1 MKVRVYGD
9 HRKLCF
15 LLTLVSRAQKL
26 LENQFIITTVI
37 LSETQIE
44 KLAPKPTA
52 FKAGQ
57 KLSSVNKWNKL
68 ARSERALWGEI
79 KGSGSK
85 PYLTEVDLE
94 DLAFKCSCPSRQFPC
109 KHAIAILLVRAQLG
123 DQIATETEPDWVQ
136 DWLDKRREKATKPKK
151 EEKDYTPEEQEQL
164 AKGKAKR
171 QESRMAKVNAGVLE
185 LERWLEDLIR
195 VGLLDLPNRPTK
207 DFETMTARM
216 VDAQATGLASW
227 IRALGQLSFGEPDKW
242 QKEAMTIL
250 GKLFGLIQS
259 WKNYP
264 HLSPAWQESLKN
276 LLGWSQSPKELKTD
290 LEALAIKDDW
300 IVLGQEKEQYDSLE
314 VERTWLWGSESN
326 QSALILHFGNTFAP
340 IANPLIPGTILP
352 AQLAFFPAVLPQR
365 AVLRMQNG
373 QIPAL
378 KQYPKLAE
386 DGLSLLSLEASQLAI
401 NPWLNNQ
408 AYLLAQSRLIREE
421 EDWYLL
427 DQTGKLI
434 PIVSNFPIEKL
445 MYLLALLGAD
455 RKDMALVLRNRKA
468 LPLGLFNDRQYI
480 SL

>member
-1 MKVRVYGD
+1 M
-9 HRKLCF
+9 
-15 LLTLVSRAQKL
+15 
-26 LENQFIITTVI
+26 I

-57 KLSSVNKWNKL
+57 KLSSVNKWTKL

-109 KHAIAILLVRAQLG
+109 KHAIAILLVRTQLG
-123 DQIATETEPDWVQ
+123 DQIAAEPEPDWVGE
-136 DWLDKRREKATKPKK
+136 WLDKRRAKAAKPKR
-151 EEKDYTPEEQEQL
+151 EEKDYTPEEQERQ

-207 DFETMTARM
+207 DFETMAARM
-216 VDAQATGLASW
+216 VDAQATGLAAW
-227 IRALGQLSFGEPDKW
+227 VRALGQLSFGEPDKW
-242 QKEAMTIL
+242 QKEAMAII
-250 GKLFGLIQS
+250 GKLYALLQS

-264 HLSPAWQESLKN
+264 HLSPAWQESMKS

-290 LEALAIKDDW
+290 AAALAIKDDW
-300 IVLGQEKEQYDSLE
+300 IVLGQEKEQYDTLE
-314 VERTWLWGSESN
+314 IERTWFWGCQSN
-326 QSALILHFGNTFAP
+326 QSALILNFGNTFSP
-340 IANPLIPGTILP
+340 IASQFVPSTILQ
-352 AQLAFFPAVLPQR
+352 ANLAFFPAIFPQR
-365 AVLRMQNG
+365 AVLRMQNES
-373 QIPAL
+373 L
-378 KQYPKLAE
+378 STVKSHPKFEA
-386 DGLSLLSLEASQLAI
+386 DSLSLLSLEASQLAI

-408 AYLLAQSRLIREE
+408 AYLLAQVRLIREE

-427 DQTGKLI
+427 DQTEKLL
-434 PIVSNFPIEKL
+434 PLVPNFPLEKL

-455 RKDMALVLRNRKA
+455 RKNIALVLRNRKA